1 VGNKNSLKNVGVG
14 SKELPLI
21 NPDRNKVRKINQA
34 NFKSVTGG
42 TAREINYRVI
52 LDLIRN
58 YQPVSRADLA
68 RRCGLRRSTVS
79 AIVDQLI
86 ADRWITEGALRK
98 LPRGRK
104 PTSLHLNADRA
115 GIIGVDLR
123 PGTTRIVLAK
133 LDTSFIVETSVPTE
147 GTASQFTTQLTA
159 RISSLIKSRPELNFE
174 GIGVSLPG
182 RVDSRSHKLV
192 FAPNLPWQNLDLK
205 NPLERTTGLPVGLE
219 NAANACALAEIW
231 CGRHAD
237 TVRNLIAVT
246 VSEGIGTGIIVDGQL
261 VRGATGMAGE
271 FGHVSLDENG
281 RRCNCGNSGCWE
293 VFASNTAAVRY
304 YAELASTNRK
314 RNRQSSKIPFAD
326 LLALAAQGDA
336 KAGCALDRMAHYLG
350 AGLAM
355 LVSSLSPDLITVV
368 GKVTAA
374 WDRVGPIIND
384 VVKRR
389 CPALATPRILP
400 TDPATEPRLRG
411 AVVLM
416 LQKHFCAPY
425 LF

>member
-1 VGNKNSLKNVGVG
+1 M
-14 SKELPLI
+14 
-21 NPDRNKVRKINQA
+21 RKINLA
-34 NFKSVTGG
+34 NFKSVTGE
-42 TAREINYRVI
+42 TTREINCRVI

-68 RRCGLRRSTVS
+68 RRSGLQRSTVS

-115 GIIGVDLR
+115 GIIGIDLR

-133 LDTSFIVETSVPTE
+133 LDTSFIVKTSVPTE
-147 GTASQFTTQLTA
+147 GTTAQFTTHLTA
-159 RISSLIKSRPELNFE
+159 QVASLIASRPDINFE

-182 RVDSRSHKLV
+182 RVDSQSHKLV

-205 NPLERTTGLPVGLE
+205 GPLERATGLPVGLE

-231 CGRHAD
+231 RVGHAD

-293 VFASNTAAVRY
+293 VFASNTAAIRY
-304 YAELASTNRK
+304 YAELASPHR
-314 RNRQSSKIPFAD
+314 RRDRPSAKIRFDD
-326 LLALAAQGDA
+326 LLVLAAQGDA
-336 KAGCALDRMAHYLG
+336 KAGAALDRMAHYLG

-355 LVSSLSPDLITVV
+355 LVSSLSPELITVV

-384 VVKRR
+384 VVTRR
-389 CPALATPRILP
+389 CPAPVTPRIQP

-411 AVVLM
+411 AVALM

>member
-1 VGNKNSLKNVGVG
+1 M
-14 SKELPLI
+14 
-21 NPDRNKVRKINQA
+21 RKINLAQ
-34 NFKSVTGG
+34 FKSANGA
-42 TAREINYRVI
+42 TAREINCRVI

-58 YQPVSRADLA
+58 FQPISRADLA
-68 RRCGLRRSTVS
+68 RRSGLQRSTVS
-79 AIVDQLI
+79 AIVDQLS
-86 ADRWITEGALRK
+86 AERWVNEGALRT

-104 PTSLHLNADRA
+104 PTTLHLNADRA
-115 GIIGVDLR
+115 VIIGVDLR
-123 PGTTRIVLAK
+123 PGTTRMALVK
-133 LDTSFIVETSVPTE
+133 LDTSFILKTTVPTE
-147 GTASQFTTQLTA
+147 GTAAQFTA
-159 RISSLIKSRPELNFE
+159 RLSARMAALMAAHPELNFE

-182 RVDSRSHKLV
+182 RVDSGSHKLV

-205 NPLERTTGLPVGLE
+205 NPLERATGLPVGLD

-237 TVRNLIAVT
+237 NVRNLIAVT

-261 VRGATGMAGE
+261 VRGASGMAGE

-304 YAELASTNRK
+304 YEELAGTHRTSDQTAP
-314 RNRQSSKIPFAD
+314 KIRFDD
-326 LLALAAQGDA
+326 LLALAARGDTQ
-336 KAGCALDRMAHYLG
+336 AGRALDRMAHYLG
-350 AGLAM
+350 VGLAM
-355 LVSSLSPDLITVV
+355 LAIGLSPDLITVV
-368 GKVTAA
+368 GSVTAA
-374 WDRVGPIIND
+374 WDRVGPIIAN
-384 VVKRR
+384 VVKHR
-389 CPALATPRILP
+389 CPGRVLPRIQP

-411 AVVLM
+411 AVALM